1 MPGAGDR
8 RYCEHAECVESMNR
22 VTRIAVGFAVAVL
35 AAVGAGVAAVPAGAS
50 DVTVQRDSSDQSL
63 VPEAIRVPAGN
74 RRIAVM
80 PGRGVQTYL
89 CTNGAFGFLQ
99 PDAILKNY
107 GRAQVLHSKGPVWT
121 SVEDGSSVT
130 ATGVASSPVPNAI
143 PQLLLKSNGANRG
156 PGLLAGVTF
165 IQRLNTTG
173 GVSPTG
179 SCTDGVTVS
188 VPYTADYAFWVA
200 S

>member
-1 MPGAGDR
+1 M
-8 RYCEHAECVESMNR
+8 SR
-22 VTRIAVGFAVAVL
+22 VKRITIGFAVAAM
-35 AAVGAGVAAVPAGAS
+35 AAVAAGAPAGAAS
-50 DVTVQRDSSDQSL
+50 DATARQGVSDQRQ

-99 PDAILKNY
+99 PDAILKHH
-107 GRAQVLHSKGPVWT
+107 GRAQVLHSRGPVWT
-121 SVEDGSSVT
+121 SVDDGSSVT
-130 ATGVASSPVPNAI
+130 AAGVASSPVANAI
-143 PQLLLKSNGANRG
+143 PQLLLRSTGNRG

-188 VPYTADYAFWVA
+188 VPYTADYTFWVA